1 MLQDKDLV
9 KVTNRGTGRVGYK
22 VQDLN
27 IRRIYEPK
35 ETKEVTMEEL
45 RKLSYSIGGSALIRD
60 NLIIRDEE
68 AVRELIPDVEPEYY
82 YEEEDVKNLLTKGS
96 LDELLDCLD
105 FAPEGTLN
113 LVKKVAVEIELND
126 VQKRQAIFNALGFN
140 VTNAIENSRMDED
153 EIQEEQKVRRATSK
167 DSTSTIPGRRT
178 AVITSIPKSNYKIV
192 NKK

>member
-9 KVTNRGTGRVGYK
+9 KVTNRGTGKVGYK

-60 NLIIRDEE
+60 NLIIRNEE

-82 YEEEDVKNLLTKGS
+82 YEEEDVKNLLIKGS

-140 VTNAIENSRMDED
+140 VTNAIENSKMDED

-167 DSTSTIPGRRT
+167 DSTPTIPGRR
-178 AVITSIPKSNYKIV
+178 AVVTTPVPKSNYKIV

>member
-82 YEEEDVKNLLTKGS
+82 YEEEDVKNLLIKGS

-153 EIQEEQKVRRATSK
+153 EVQEEQKVRRANS
-167 DSTSTIPGRRT
+167 STVSINPGRRAAAPDT
-178 AVITSIPKSNYKIV
+178 TKSNYKIV

>member
-9 KVTNRGTGRVGYK
+9 KVTNRGTGKVGYK

-82 YEEEDVKNLLTKGS
+82 YEEEDVKNLLIKGS

-153 EIQEEQKVRRATSK
+153 EVQEEQKVRRATSK
-167 DSTSTIPGRRT
+167 SSTPTTPGRRA
-178 AVITSIPKSNYKIV
+178 AVTTPAPKSNYKIV